1 MLQTLIDHHKKQ
13 LAAAQS
19 VLDTDGNLFSHEM
32 RERARVDA
40 ARERDFIRTLET
52 ASAQLDRGDKYR
64 HLKRGSTYNVL
75 GQGIA
80 QCETPIQDNDALV
93 FYRDGQGRFFAR
105 HVDEF
110 HDGRFE
116 KVSAEP
122 PREYVF
128 VVGGQEAPCEQL
140 SFDAFHALCMLGEI
154 IFTDEQDYGSGLRGR
169 YLMLGA
175 EWSDQQRTRLILRRL
190 NDTASAWSSGA
201 EEA

>member
-32 RERARVDA
+32 RERARIDA
-40 ARERDFIRTLET
+40 ARERDFIRTLES
-52 ASAQLDRGDKYR
+52 ANAQLGRGDKYR
-64 HLKRGSTYNVL
+64 HLKKDSTYNVL

-80 QCETPIQDNDALV
+80 QCATPIQDNDALV
-93 FYRDGQGRFFAR
+93 IYRDGQGRFFAR

-116 KVSAEP
+116 KVSAEL
-122 PREYVF
+122 PRERVF
-128 VVGGQEAPCEQL
+128 VVGGHELPCDPL
-140 SFDAFHALCMLGEI
+140 SDDAFHALCMTGKI
-154 IFTDEQDYGSGLRGR
+154 VFDDEQDYGSGLRGR
-169 YLMLGA
+169 YQMLGA
-175 EWSDQQRTRLILRRL
+175 EWTDQKPMRLILRPVA
-190 NDTASAWSSGA
+190 DPSFWGKGA

>member
-1 MLQTLIDHHKKQ
+1 MLQALIDHHKKQ

-19 VLDTDGNLFSHEM
+19 VLDTDGNLFSPEM
-32 RERARVDA
+32 RERARIEA
-40 ARERDFIRTLET
+40 ARERDFIRILET
-52 ASAQLDRGDKYR
+52 ANSQLGRGEKYR
-64 HLKRGSTYNVL
+64 HLKRGSTYSVL

-80 QCETPIQDNDALV
+80 QCDTPIQDNDALIL
-93 FYRDGQGRFFAR
+93 YRDGQGRFFAR

-128 VVGGQEAPCEQL
+128 VVGGHEMPCEQL
-140 SFDAFHALCMLGEI
+140 SPEAFHVLC
-154 IFTDEQDYGSGLRGR
+154 FTGDIVFSEGQDYGSGLRGR
-169 YLMLGA
+169 YQMLGA
-175 EWSDQQRTRLILRRL
+175 EWTDQQRTRLILRRL
-190 NDTASAWSSGA
+190 RDLTAWEAGS